1 MIEKIDRY
9 YLEITSI
16 DKLKD
21 KLKPID
27 NLKIDLLKSENFELN
42 KFFYKQIGKKYQ
54 WVDRLVWSD
63 TTWQKYTANKN
74 LKTYVLKEN
83 NNLIGYFE
91 LIYNNEAFDCEIAYF
106 GILEEF
112 FSKGYGGYLL
122 SEAIKLGFQSDVKR
136 VWVHTCSLDH
146 PNAILNYKSRG
157 MQVFK
162 NEILK
167 RQAI

>member
-21 KLKPID
+21 KQKPID

-63 TTWQKYTANKN
+63 ATWQKYTANKN

-91 LIYNNEAFDCEIAYF
+91 LIYNDEASDCEIAYF

-146 PNAILNYKSRG
+146 KNAIKNYLARG
-157 MQVFK
+157 MK
-162 NEILK
+162 IYKKETIK
-167 RQAI
+167 I

>member
-21 KLKPID
+21 KQKPID

-63 TTWQKYTANKN
+63 ATWQKYAANKN
-74 LKTYVLKEN
+74 LKDYEII
-83 NNLIGYFE
+83 LIPKK
-91 LIYNNEAFDCEIAYF
+91 N
-106 GILEEF
+106 
-112 FSKGYGGYLL
+112 
-122 SEAIKLGFQSDVKR
+122 
-136 VWVHTCSLDH
+136 
-146 PNAILNYKSRG
+146 RG
-157 MQVFK
+157 
-162 NEILK
+162 
-167 RQAI
+167 

>member
-21 KLKPID
+21 KQKPID

-63 TTWQKYTANKN
+63 ATWQKYTANKN

-106 GILEEF
+106 VFLEEF
-112 FSKGYGGYLL
+112 L
-122 SEAIKLGFQSDVKR
+122 
-136 VWVHTCSLDH
+136 
-146 PNAILNYKSRG
+146 
-157 MQVFK
+157 
-162 NEILK
+162 
-167 RQAI
+167 

>member
-21 KLKPID
+21 KQKPID

-63 TTWQKYTANKN
+63 STWQKYTANKN

-91 LIYNNEAFDCEIAYF
+91 LIYNNC
-106 GILEEF
+106 
-112 FSKGYGGYLL
+112 LL
-122 SEAIKLGFQSDVKR
+122 YTSDAA
-136 VWVHTCSLDH
+136 DE
-146 PNAILNYKSRG
+146 P
-157 MQVFK
+157 
-162 NEILK
+162 
-167 RQAI
+167 

>member
-21 KLKPID
+21 KQKPID

-63 TTWQKYTANKN
+63 ATWQKYTANKN

-112 FSKGYGGYLL
+112 FCKGYGGYLL
-122 SEAIKLGFQSDVKR
+122 SEAIKLGFQPDVKR

>member
-1 MIEKIDRY
+1 VIEKIDRY

-21 KLKPID
+21 KQKPID

-54 WVDRLVWSD
+54 WVDRLAWSD
-63 TTWQKYTANKN
+63 ATWQKYTANKN

-83 NNLIGYFE
+83 NNLIGFFE

-106 GILEEF
+106 GIFEEF

-122 SEAIKLGFQSDVKR
+122 SEAIKLGFQSNVKR

>member
-1 MIEKIDRY
+1 MISRVKRY
-9 YLEITSI
+9 FLEII
-16 DKLKD
+16 DFSNPIELNIPENYQIILDD
-21 KLKPID
+21 KK
-27 NLKIDLLKSENFELN
+27 NFELN

-63 TTWQKYTANKN
+63 ATWQKYTANKN

-122 SEAIKLGFQSDVKR
+122 SEAIKLGFQSDVKSCLLYTSPSPR
-136 VWVHTCSLDH
+136 D
-146 PNAILNYKSRG
+146 
-157 MQVFK
+157 
-162 NEILK
+162 
-167 RQAI
+167 

>member
-21 KLKPID
+21 KQKPID

-63 TTWQKYTANKN
+63 ATWQKYTVNKN
-74 LKTYVLKEN
+74 LKAD
-83 NNLIGYFE
+83 I
-91 LIYNNEAFDCEIAYF
+91 
-106 GILEEF
+106 
-112 FSKGYGGYLL
+112 
-122 SEAIKLGFQSDVKR
+122 
-136 VWVHTCSLDH
+136 
-146 PNAILNYKSRG
+146 
-157 MQVFK
+157 
-162 NEILK
+162 
-167 RQAI
+167 